1 MLFFVI
7 FLPFFVLGAVSWIA
21 SITLSLFAG
30 AGTALGL
37 IVFERARGRSAK
49 ILNIATAVL
58 FGGLGLAMLLLDGGL
73 TQATIR
79 VTISAGLLL
88 VALTSIAL
96 RFPFT
101 LQYAREEV
109 SPEVMA
115 MPTFLRTNYIL
126 TWAWAGAFVL
136 MLIADIVSVWW
147 PTAPLWI
154 GVAATFAT
162 RNAAVQFTKWYTQR
176 ARERAAAGTPV

>member
-1 MLFFVI
+1 MLFFII
-7 FLPFFVLGAVSWIA
+7 FLPFLTLGVLSWIA
-21 SITLSLFAG
+21 TVTVSLFGG
-30 AGTALGL
+30 AGVALAL

-58 FGGLGLAMLLLDGGL
+58 LGGLGLAMVLLDGGL
-73 TQATIR
+73 TPATIR
-79 VTISAGLLL
+79 VSISAGLLL

-109 SPEVMA
+109 APEVMA

-126 TWAWAGAFVL
+126 TWAWVGAFVL
-136 MLIADIVSVWW
+136 MLVADIVSVWW
-147 PTAPLWI
+147 PSAPLWI
-154 GVAATFAT
+154 GVAATFAS

-176 ARERAAAGTPV
+176 ARARAAQMQA